1 MGSAQDVDTLSLDD
15 RKAYTRKMGKWR
27 AHTLTTLQDRL
38 FGAVVEVMHMVK
50 KPWIHL
56 SNFLKQKLP
65 YGEDGH
71 LSQLV
76 CGKAVAIHLEL
87 DRMMFGFLACQL
99 QVQSQGPRSYRHTFS
114 AVCL

>member
-1 MGSAQDVDTLSLDD
+1 
-15 RKAYTRKMGKWR
+15 
-27 AHTLTTLQDRL
+27 
-38 FGAVVEVMHMVK
+38 MVK

-76 CGKAVAIHLEL
+76 CGKAVAIHLRVI
-87 DRMMFGFLACQL
+87 DA
-99 QVQSQGPRSYRHTFS
+99 
-114 AVCL
+114 